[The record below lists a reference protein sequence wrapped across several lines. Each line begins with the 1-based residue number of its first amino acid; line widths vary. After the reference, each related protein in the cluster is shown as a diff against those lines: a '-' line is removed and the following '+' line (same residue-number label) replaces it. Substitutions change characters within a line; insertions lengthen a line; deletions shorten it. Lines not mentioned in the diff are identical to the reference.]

1 MRWPGRVTIAA
12 SLACGVAL
20 PLLAGHRI
28 QPPPQAAGAVALA
41 ADDEVS
47 AFTAETTVPGM
58 TVTRRVS
65 VDVSRPTQVS
75 WPVIPGATRLTA
87 LLQEWADD
95 AEAGFLARTAP
106 GGSQPP
112 ELTVSGSVIRAVG
125 SVVVVRMSAV
135 VENAAV
141 AGSGTT
147 RASRVFY
154 ADLDRNEACSGASL
168 FAEAARA
175 QTAQAVIL
183 AAAASE
189 VTVPE
194 AGGPGASVLDN
205 ADLTPTGDVLVAL
218 DAPTSSPRR
227 RVVSVTLP
235 ALQVRPALSDLGRRI
250 EAVIASGRPYAGPLP
265 DRGPAATPG
274 NGADPG
280 VAAVTPAVL
289 ASPTPTPAPAPSGAE
304 PSRAVDCAVL
314 KCVALTYD
322 DGPGPETGRLLDILT
337 ASQVKATFFVLGRS
351 VTAYPDVVRREADLG
366 MAIGNHTWN
375 HRDMR
380 RLTVE
385 ASLQELGT
393 TRDLVERTSGA
404 KVTVMRPPYGAFDE
418 RTRTLGW
425 PVVLW
430 DVDSEDW
437 RNRSATVTT
446 QRVLSAVRPGSIV
459 LMHDIHGSSVD
470 ATPGIIAALKGRGF
484 VFVTV
489 PELLGQTSP
498 GALYFNRTN
507 VR

>member
-1 MRWPGRVTIAA
+1 V
-12 SLACGVAL
+12 
-20 PLLAGHRI
+20 
-28 QPPPQAAGAVALA
+28 VALA
-41 ADDEVS
+41 ADDEAS

-75 WPVIPGATRLTA
+75 WPVIPGAARLTA
-87 LLQEWADD
+87 LLEAWADD
-95 AEAGFLARTAP
+95 AEAAFLARTAP

-135 VENAAV
+135 VEDAAV

-147 RASRVFY
+147 RVSRVFY

-168 FAEAARA
+168 FAEAART
-175 QTAQAVIL
+175 QTEQAVNL
-183 AAAASE
+183 AAAASG

-194 AGGPGASVLDN
+194 AGGPGTSILDN
-205 ADLTPTGDVLVAL
+205 ADLVPTGDVVVAL
-218 DAPTSSPRR
+218 DVQTSSPQR

-250 EAVIASGRPYAGPLP
+250 EAIIASGRPYAGPLP
-265 DRGPAATPG
+265 DRGPAATP
-274 NGADPG
+274 
-280 VAAVTPAVL
+280 AAAGGPEAAAMTPAALV
-289 ASPTPTPAPAPSGAE
+289 SPAATAAPSSSVAE
-304 PSRAVDCAVL
+304 MSHPVDCAVL

-322 DGPGPETGRLLDILT
+322 DGPGPETGRLLDILS

-351 VTAYPDVVRREADLG
+351 VTAYPEVVRREAELG

-380 RLTVE
+380 RLAVE

-404 KVTVMRPPYGAFDE
+404 KVTLMRPPYGAFDA

-470 ATPGIIAALKGRGF
+470 ATPGIIAALKSRGF
-484 VFVTV
+484 VLVTV
-489 PELLGQTSP
+489 PELLGETSP
-498 GALYFNRTN
+498 GALYFSRTN
-507 VR
+507 IR